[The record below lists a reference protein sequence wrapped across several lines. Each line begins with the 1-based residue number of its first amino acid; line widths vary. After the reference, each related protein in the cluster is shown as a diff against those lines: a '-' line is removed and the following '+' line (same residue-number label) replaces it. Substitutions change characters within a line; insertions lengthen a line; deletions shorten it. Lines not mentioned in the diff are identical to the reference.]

1 MVTRALQVEAFTG
14 SAEPTETG
22 SISPIRRLGKLAET
36 IESHRSSANPK
47 LVEEDCRR
55 GVGVG
60 LVVPDAARDE
70 VGEARRVGNAGVL
83 VQEASGAG
91 NDVVHYVERRPSQR
105 MVREQPIGPPACRR

>member
-1 MVTRALQVEAFTG
+1 MRRQVK
-14 SAEPTETG
+14 SD
-22 SISPIRRLGKLAET
+22 SPLEVRHCLA
-36 IESHRSSANPK
+36 
-47 LVEEDCRR
+47 RR
-55 GVGVG
+55 GRIIEHQLDSGASCPEGVE
-60 LVVPDAARDE
+60 RCRE